1 MVDTPYT
8 TINKAFYL
16 EKDLKFYAMLFDTTG
31 GSKISSEEKKK
42 KKNRKKGN
50 FKTEKGKRTGRENVG
65 QGFPKSQV
73 VCLSLSHTYAHG
85 DKL

>member
-42 KKNRKKGN
+42 T
-50 FKTEKGKRTGRENVG
+50 TERREISKLRRERE
-65 QGFPKSQV
+65 QAERMWDKGFPNLK
-73 VCLSLSHTYAHG
+73 LSASA
-85 DKL
+85 